1 MLKWSLPLKR
11 IAMLFTLLLLS
22 RLEGVG
28 AAAETDFRVVS
39 GVALDEAIFDK
50 LLKRGKNSL

>member
-1 MLKWSLPLKR
+1 
-11 IAMLFTLLLLS
+11 MLFTLLLLS